1 MMIRASSKWGER
13 FVDLRLPE
21 PEASGFA
28 DVAGVQIAWESFGQ
42 GESAV
47 LVVPTWNFVDSR
59 VSAPLVPDLSR
70 SFRVV
75 TFDPRGAGRSDR
87 PPTGYRFDDHL
98 ADAVAVLQAA
108 GVARASLVAGS
119 SGANTA
125 ALLAARLPDQV
136 ERLVLIAPAIQ
147 VGPAAPPENDND
159 DEFWIERASYEG
171 WERWSAPY
179 WRQDWPGF
187 ARWFLETAFNE
198 PGSEALIDAILPIA
212 LEADPEIL
220 IQQHREMH
228 RGLDS
233 LAAPAILGTISSPTL
248 VLHGELDQ
256 SVPLAVANA
265 VAAAIPGA
273 ALAVAVA
280 GGHRPDIRS
289 PELINPLLVDFLH
302 GQQLT
307 ARPGIEI
314 RH

>member
-1 MMIRASSKWGER
+1 MMIRASSTRGER
-13 FVDLRLPE
+13 FVDMRLPE
-21 PEASGFA
+21 PVASGFA

-59 VSAPLVPDLSR
+59 VSAPLVADLSR

-108 GVARASLVAGS
+108 GVGRASLVAGS

-147 VGPAAPPENDND
+147 VGPAAPPEDDND

-171 WERWSAPY
+171 WERWSAPH
-179 WRQDWPGF
+179 WRQDWPRF
-187 ARWFLETAFNE
+187 ARWFLATAFNE
-198 PGSEALIDAILPIA
+198 PGSEALIEAILPIA
-212 LEADPEIL
+212 LKADPEIL
-220 IQQHREMH
+220 IQQHREQ

-233 LAAPAILGTISSPTL
+233 LAAPAVLGTILSPTL
-248 VLHGELDQ
+248 VVHGALDQ
-256 SVPLAVANA
+256 SVPLAVADA
-265 VAAAIPGA
+265 VAGAIPGA
-273 ALAVAVA
+273 TLAVAVA

-289 PELINPLLVDFLH
+289 PELINPLLDDFLR
-302 GQQLT
+302 GRQLT

-314 RH
+314 RQ

>member
-1 MMIRASSKWGER
+1 ME
-13 FVDLRLPE
+13 LRLPE

-28 DVAGVQIAWESFGQ
+28 DVAGVQIAWESFGH

-59 VSAPLVPDLSR
+59 VSARLVPDLSHT
-70 SFRVV
+70 FRVV

-87 PPTGYRFDDHL
+87 PPTGYRYDNHG
-98 ADAVAVLQAA
+98 ADAVAVMRAA

-125 ALLAARLPDQV
+125 VLLAARLPDQV
-136 ERLVLIAPAIQ
+136 ERLVLIAPAID
-147 VGPAAPPENDND
+147 VGSTGRSED
-159 DEFWIERASYEG
+159 DADDDFWVERASYEG
-171 WERWSAPY
+171 WERWNAPY

-198 PGSEALIDAILPIA
+198 PGSEALIDAVLQIA
-212 LEADPEIL
+212 LEADPEVL

-228 RGLDS
+228 RDIDF
-233 LAAPAILGTISSPTL
+233 LAGPAVLGTISSPTL
-248 VLHGELDQ
+248 VVHGGLDQ
-256 SVPLAVANA
+256 SVPLAVATA

-273 ALAVAVA
+273 TLAVAVA

-289 PELINPLLVDFLH
+289 PELINPLLLEFLSGH
-302 GQQLT
+302 QLT
-307 ARPGIEI
+307 ARPGVEI
-314 RH
+314 RE

>member
-1 MMIRASSKWGER
+1 M
-13 FVDLRLPE
+13 DLRLPE
-21 PEASGFA
+21 PEASGST
-28 DVAGVQIAWESFGQ
+28 DVAGVQIAWKSFGQ
-42 GESAV
+42 GDSAV
-47 LVVPTWNFVDSR
+47 LVIPTWNFVDSR
-59 VSAPLVPDLSR
+59 VSAFLVPALSR

-108 GVARASLVAGS
+108 GVARASLVTGS
-119 SGANTA
+119 MGANTA

-136 ERLVLIAPAIQ
+136 ERLVLIAPAIN
-147 VGPAAPPENDND
+147 VGPAAPPEDDND
-159 DEFWIERASYEG
+159 DKFWIERVSYEG
-171 WERWSAPY
+171 WQRWSAPY
-179 WRQDWPGF
+179 WRQNWPGF

-198 PGSEALIDAILPIA
+198 PGSEALIDAILRIA

-228 RGLDS
+228 RGRDF
-233 LAAPAILGTISSPTL
+233 LAAPALLGTISSPTL
-248 VLHGELDQ
+248 VLHGALDQ
-256 SVPLAVANA
+256 SVSLDVANA

-289 PELINPLLVDFLH
+289 PELINPLLVDFLR

-314 RH
+314 RQPQRLGRARVP

>member
-1 MMIRASSKWGER
+1 ME
-13 FVDLRLPE
+13 LRLPE

-59 VSAPLVPDLSR
+59 VSARLVPDLSR
-70 SFRVV
+70 TFRVV

-87 PPTGYRFDDHL
+87 PPTGYRYDDHL

-108 GVARASLVAGS
+108 GVARASVVAGS
-119 SGANTA
+119 DGANTA

-136 ERLVLIAPAIQ
+136 ERLVLIAAAIAVGAEAPA
-147 VGPAAPPENDND
+147 EDDND
-159 DEFWIERASYEG
+159 DAFWIERASYEG

-198 PGSEALIDAILPIA
+198 PGSEALIDAVLQIA

-220 IQQHREMH
+220 IQQHREG
-228 RGLDS
+228 RRARDF

-248 VLHGELDQ
+248 VVHGALDQ

-289 PELINPLLVDFLH
+289 PELINPLLVEFLR

-307 ARPGIEI
+307 ARPGVEI
-314 RH
+314 RQ

>member
-1 MMIRASSKWGER
+1 MMIRATSKWGER
-13 FVDLRLPE
+13 SVDLRLPE

-87 PPTGYRFDDHL
+87 PRTGYRLDDHV

-125 ALLAARLPDQV
+125 VLLAARLPDQV
-136 ERLVLIAPAIQ
+136 ERLILIAPAIS
-147 VGPAAPPENDND
+147 VGPAARSQD
-159 DEFWIERASYEG
+159 DKDDFWIERASYEG
-171 WERWSAPY
+171 WLRWSAPY

-198 PGSEALIDAILPIA
+198 SGSEALIDAVLQIA
-212 LEADPEIL
+212 LEADPEML

-228 RGLDS
+228 RGLDF

-248 VLHGELDQ
+248 VLHGALDL
-256 SVPLAVANA
+256 SLPLAVAEA

-273 ALAVAVA
+273 ALAVALA

-289 PELINPLLVDFLH
+289 PELINPLLVEFLR

-314 RH
+314 RQ

>member
-1 MMIRASSKWGER
+1 M
-13 FVDLRLPE
+13 DLRLPE

-28 DVAGVQIAWESFGQ
+28 DVAGVQIAWRSFGT
-42 GESAV
+42 GDSAV

-59 VSAPLVPDLSR
+59 VSAFLVRDLSR

-75 TFDPRGAGRSDR
+75 TFDPRGAGRSSR

-98 ADAVAVLQAA
+98 ADAVAVLRAA
-108 GVARASLVAGS
+108 GVSRASLVAGS
-119 SGANTA
+119 SGTNTA

-136 ERLVLIAPAIQ
+136 DRLILVAPAIR
-147 VGPAAPPENDND
+147 VGQTAPPED
-159 DEFWIERASYEG
+159 DAFWVERASYEG
-171 WERWSAPY
+171 WERWNANH

-198 PGSEALIDAILPIA
+198 PGSEALIDAILAIA

-228 RGLDS
+228 RGRDA
-233 LAAPAILGTISSPTL
+233 LAAPAILPAISSPTL
-248 VLHGELDQ
+248 VLHGALDR
-256 SVPLAVANA
+256 SVPLDVANA
-265 VAAAIPGA
+265 VAVAIPGA
-273 ALAVAVA
+273 AFAVVVA

-289 PELINPLLVDFLH
+289 PELINPLLVDFLRGH
-302 GQQLT
+302 ELT

-314 RH
+314 RQPGSGHRSR